1 MNKLAQTLTL
11 PFVCVALASCAGKKS
26 KTGGSEQTAA
36 GYSAPR
42 SAGTFKLMPY
52 KEVVLENGLKIIYVR
67 DNSLPRLSLT
77 VLFKTGN
84 MQEPKDLAG
93 LNAMT
98 AYLLEQGTQTRDAMK
113 IADEFGQ
120 MGTSLDVGPGYDVTT
135 VYADALTSNSTQL
148 LQLFSDV
155 LMNPAFKD
163 IEINR
168 LRSQIL
174 ASLQKKVDN
183 PSAFADE
190 QMDKFLYGD
199 HPYGRDTSG
208 TPEGLRALR
217 KQDIIKHYLTFYR
230 PNNATMAV
238 VGQFDDEFEKQIQ
251 ETMGKWTKR
260 TIPALTVA
268 PAPVIDDLK
277 VKLIVKKGLQQTQI
291 RVSQV
296 GIERKD
302 KDFIPL
308 RMANESL
315 GGSFGSRLN
324 QKVRDDLGLTYSIYS
339 GFDARKDRGSFDI
352 STFTKNETAAKALD
366 ETLKVVKEYVE
377 GGATE
382 QESVAARN
390 QLVGQFP
397 RAIETSDR
405 LAYNLLVLDYYNI
418 SYDYLTD
425 YISNVNKLKQKDT
438 NAAMKR
444 HVDPT
449 KFKVIVYGN
458 DSIIPQF
465 KDYKPEI
472 VRMAK

>member
-11 PFVCVALASCAGKKS
+11 PFVCVALASCSS
-26 KTGGSEQTAA
+26 KTAKTGATESTSS

-42 SAGTFKLMPY
+42 SAGSFKLMPF

-67 DNSLPRLSLT
+67 DNSLPRMSLT

-120 MGTSLDVGPGYDVTT
+120 MGTSLDVSPGYDVTT
-135 VYADALTSNSTQL
+135 VYADALTSNSVQL
-148 LQLFSDV
+148 LQVFADV

-168 LRSQIL
+168 LRSQIV
-174 ASLQKKVDN
+174 ASLKKKVDN

-190 QMDKFLYGD
+190 QMDQFLYGD

-208 TPEGLRALR
+208 TMAGLSAMR

-238 VGQFDDEFEKQIQ
+238 VGQFDDEFEKQLQ

-260 TIPALTVA
+260 TIPTLTATPA
-268 PAPVIDDLK
+268 PAVDALK

-291 RVSQV
+291 RVSQL

-302 KDFIPL
+302 DDFIPL
-308 RMANESL
+308 RMANETL

-339 GFDARKDRGSFDI
+339 GFDARKDRGSFDV

-366 ETLKVVKEYVE
+366 ETLKVVKDYVE
-377 GGATE
+377 SGATE
-382 QESVAARN
+382 QEAVAARN

-425 YISNVNKLKQKDT
+425 YISNVNKLKQKDV

-444 HVDPT
+444 HIDPT

-472 VRMAK
+472 VRSAK

>member
-1 MNKLAQTLTL
+1 MNKLAQTLSL
-11 PFVCVALASCAGKKS
+11 PVMCLALASCASKGS
-26 KTGGSEQTAA
+26 KTGSTQQVPS

-42 SAGTFKLMPY
+42 SAGSFKLMPF
-52 KEVVLENGLKIIYVR
+52 KEVVLENGLKIIYIR

-120 MGTSLDVGPGYDVTT
+120 MGTALDVNPGFDVTT

-148 LQLFSDV
+148 LQLFADV

-163 IEINR
+163 AEINR
-168 LRSQIL
+168 LRSQIV
-174 ASLQKKVDN
+174 ASLKKKVDN

-190 QMDKFLYGD
+190 QMDQFLYGE
-199 HPYGRDTSG
+199 HPYGRDANG
-208 TPEGLRALR
+208 TQEGLRALR

-238 VGQFDDEFEKQIQ
+238 VGQFDDEFEKQLQ

-260 TIPALTVA
+260 TIPTLTA
-268 PAPVIDDLK
+268 TPAPTIESTQ

-291 RVSQV
+291 RVSQL
-296 GIERKD
+296 GIQRKD
-302 KDFIPL
+302 DDFIPL
-308 RMANESL
+308 RMSNESL

-324 QKVRDDLGLTYSIYS
+324 QKVRDDLGLTYSIFS
-339 GFDARKDRGSFDI
+339 GFDSRKDRGSFDI
-352 STFTKNETAAKALD
+352 STFTKNETAAKALE
-366 ETLKVVKEYVE
+366 ETLKVVKDYVD

-405 LAYNLLVLDYYNI
+405 LAYNLLVLDYYDI

-425 YISNVNKLKQKDT
+425 YISNVNKIKQKDT
-438 NAAMKR
+438 NSAMKR
-444 HVDPT
+444 HIDPT

-458 DSIIPQF
+458 ESIIPQF

-472 VRMAK
+472 VRLAK

>member
-1 MNKLAQTLTL
+1 MNKLTQTLTL
-11 PFVCVALASCAGKKS
+11 PIVCVALASCAGKGS
-26 KTGGSEQTAA
+26 KTAA
-36 GYSAPR
+36 TGTSTSGYSAPR
-42 SAGTFKLMPY
+42 SAGTFKLMPF
-52 KEVVLENGLKIIYVR
+52 KEVVLENGLKIVYIR

-84 MQEPKDLAG
+84 MQEPKELAG

-120 MGTSLDVGPGYDVTT
+120 MGTSLDVSPGYDVTT
-135 VYADALTSNSTQL
+135 IYADALTSNAQDL
-148 LQLFSDV
+148 LQIFSDV

-168 LRSQIL
+168 LRSQIV
-174 ASLQKKVDN
+174 ASLKKKVDN
-183 PSAFADE
+183 PSSYADE
-190 QMDKFLYGD
+190 QMDQFLYGE

-208 TPEGLRALR
+208 TMEGLRAIR

-238 VGQFDDEFEKQIQ
+238 VGQFDDEFEKQLQ
-251 ETMGKWTKR
+251 EALGKWTKR
-260 TIPALTVA
+260 TIPTLTATPA
-268 PAPVIDDLK
+268 PAVDALK

-291 RVSQV
+291 RVSQM

-302 KDFIPL
+302 NDFIPL
-308 RMANESL
+308 RMANETL

-366 ETLKVVKEYVE
+366 ETLKVVKDYVE
-377 GGATE
+377 SGATE
-382 QESVAARN
+382 QEAVAARN

-425 YISNVNKLKQKDT
+425 YISNVNKLRQKDV

-444 HVDPT
+444 HIDPT

-458 DSIIPQF
+458 ESIIPQF
-465 KDYKPEI
+465 KEYKPEI
-472 VRMAK
+472 VRSAN